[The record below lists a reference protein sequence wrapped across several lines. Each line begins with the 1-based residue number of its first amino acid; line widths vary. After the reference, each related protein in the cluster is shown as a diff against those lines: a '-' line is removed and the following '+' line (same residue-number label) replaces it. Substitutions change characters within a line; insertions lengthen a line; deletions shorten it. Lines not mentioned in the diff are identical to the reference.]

1 LYVFSGGGGPQGRSG
16 ACDDD
21 SAASILSKQLH
32 QLNARDRDLGAI
44 PDELGG
50 SRPLIGSRRLMMLQ

>member
-1 LYVFSGGGGPQGRSG
+1 GRSG

-32 QLNARDRDLGAI
+32 QLNARDRGLGAI
-44 PDELGG
+44 PAELGG

>member
-1 LYVFSGGGGPQGRSG
+1 MAAYTSSKVLYVFSGGGGPQGRSG

-21 SAASILSKQLH
+21 SAASILSDK
-32 QLNARDRDLGAI
+32 
-44 PDELGG
+44 LGG